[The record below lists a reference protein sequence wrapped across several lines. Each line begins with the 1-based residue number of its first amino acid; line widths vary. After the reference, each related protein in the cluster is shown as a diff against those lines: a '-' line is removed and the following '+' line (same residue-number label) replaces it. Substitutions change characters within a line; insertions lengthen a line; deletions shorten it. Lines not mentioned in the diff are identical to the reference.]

1 VQPPPPTTTT
11 QASEWQ
17 LRYLLLARYAT
28 FAYCDPD
35 LYPVARDDEQ
45 AAADAWWSRTD
56 HASPEVAAI
65 LGQHG
70 YRQPLAADQR
80 LVAYQDHKKLKV
92 IVMRPMSAGYEFE
105 LSVGP
110 GGEPSQTVS
119 GVISTAGRIT
129 ERSRRPRPGG
139 CPICLEAAARIA
151 TPGGEVA
158 IVRLVPGDLVWTVDR
173 AGHRIAARVER
184 TVRRPTPGPHLL
196 LRLELSDGR
205 VLVAAGAHPG
215 ADGRYL
221 RELTA
226 GQRYDGAT
234 VTSAEWITS
243 TAPAT
248 FDIPPAGPTGRYW
261 ANGILV
267 GSTLE

>member
-1 VQPPPPTTTT
+1 M
-11 QASEWQ
+11 
-17 LRYLLLARYAT
+17 
-28 FAYCDPD
+28 
-35 LYPVARDDEQ
+35 ARDDQQ
-45 AAADAWWSRTD
+45 AAADAWWSRAD
-56 HASPEVAAI
+56 HGSPEVVAI

-92 IVMRPMSAGYEFE
+92 VVMRAVSNGYEFE

-110 GGEPSQTVS
+110 GGEPDQTVV
-119 GVISTAGRIT
+119 GVITPGGQIT
-129 ERSRRPRPGG
+129 ERSRRPRVGG

-158 IVRLVPGDLVWTVDR
+158 IATLASGDLVWTVDR
-173 AGHRIAARVER
+173 AGRRVAARVER
-184 TVRRPTPGPHLL
+184 IVRRPTPGPHLM
-196 LRLELSDGR
+196 LRLRLTDGR
-205 VLVAAGAHPG
+205 ALVAAGAHPG
-215 ADGRYL
+215 ADGQYL

-226 GQRYDGAT
+226 GQNYDGAR
-234 VTSAEWITS
+234 VASVEWITS
-243 TAPAT
+243 TATAT
-248 FDIPPAGPTGRYW
+248 FDILPSGPTGRYW

>member
-1 VQPPPPTTTT
+1 V
-11 QASEWQ
+11 WR
-17 LRYLLLARYAT
+17 LRYLLLDRYPT

-45 AAADAWWSRTD
+45 AAADAWWSRAD
-56 HASPEVAAI
+56 RGSPEVVAI

-80 LVAYQDHKKLKV
+80 LVAYQDHKKLNV
-92 IVMRPMSAGYEFE
+92 VVMRPVSQGYEFE

-110 GGEPSQTVS
+110 GGEPDQTVV
-119 GVISTAGRIT
+119 GVITTGGQIS
-129 ERSRRPRPGG
+129 ERSRRPRRGG
-139 CPICLEAAARIA
+139 CPICLEADTRIA
-151 TPGGEVA
+151 TPTGEVTIA
-158 IVRLVPGDLVWTVDR
+158 RLASGDPVWTVDR

-184 TVRRPTPGPHLL
+184 VVRRPTPGPHLM
-196 LRLELSDGR
+196 LRLQLRDGR

-221 RELTA
+221 RELRT
-226 GQRYDGAT
+226 GQRYDGT
-234 VTSAEWITS
+234 VVASVEWMTS
-243 TAPAT
+243 TAAAT
-248 FDIPPAGPTGRYW
+248 YDILPSGPSGSYR

-267 GSTLE
+267 GSTLG